1 MSDVKRKLIN
11 LNQNISKNYG
21 EINRLACAIA
31 DLTHTVKNHGAQ
43 LDTAVQ
49 GVNSQMRL
57 FGDIFK
63 QFLESLTVKREA
75 DTEEQPKKDPGYPLV
90 VPLPLPPPVPRFYDH
105 QRSYNPKDMRDSARD
120 SRQQNYHGF

>member
-1 MSDVKRKLIN
+1 MSDVKRELIN

-21 EINRLACAIA
+21 EINRLASAIA

-49 GVNSQMRL
+49 GVNAQMRL

-63 QFLESLTVKREA
+63 QVLESLTGKGEKNK
-75 DTEEQPKKDPGYPLV
+75 EEQPKKDPGYPMV
-90 VPLPLPPPVPRFYDH
+90 VPLPLPPPVPRFHDH
-105 QRSYNPKDMRDSARD
+105 RRNYNQRDTRDPARD
-120 SRQQNYHGF
+120 SRRQNYHRF